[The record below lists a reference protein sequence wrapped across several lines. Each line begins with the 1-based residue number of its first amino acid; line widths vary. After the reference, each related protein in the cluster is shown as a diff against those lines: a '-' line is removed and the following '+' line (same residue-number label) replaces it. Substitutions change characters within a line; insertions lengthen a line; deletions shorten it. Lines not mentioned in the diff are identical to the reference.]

1 MVDLSVGRLFVLHV
15 GYEEAARL
23 KIVSPGR
30 RDVLLRAVARAPAA
44 GTAGVAIRNRD
55 RPEISTLPVTNA
67 DAEARVPLERGLNYI
82 ELRAIDPP
90 APTKGKN
97 LRAPRAVSLENVR
110 LVEP

>member
-1 MVDLSVGRLFVLHV
+1 
-15 GYEEAARL
+15 
-23 KIVSPGR
+23 
-30 RDVLLRAVARAPAA
+30 
-44 GTAGVAIRNRD
+44 
-55 RPEISTLPVTNA
+55 
-67 DAEARVPLERGLNYI
+67 VPLERGLNYI